1 MTEWQEA
8 ISEGGLR
15 TPSVTPQEDEVEA
28 DHLVARVLQ
37 QTITRRRAR
46 QAAQNKIPRQEP
58 SESLRQLVVV
68 AQKEDPLCIRVDK
81 DLSKGDSTRPN
92 YGRTSDGI
100 LLYKGRMV
108 VPNQRSLV
116 HELIRLHHDERSAGH

>member
-1 MTEWQEA
+1 M
-8 ISEGGLR
+8 
-15 TPSVTPQEDEVEA
+15 
-28 DHLVARVLQ
+28 
-37 QTITRRRAR
+37 
-46 QAAQNKIPRQEP
+46 PRQEP

-68 AQKEDPLCIRVDK
+68 TQKEDPLCIRVDK